1 MIELAPLGL
10 IDQVCHLKDKSVTTN
25 SLILACRGLP
35 RNISQKCHISVV
47 LKNICMYMLQY
58 VCMHALI
65 LFVCKHHDYYVI
77 YMMQRRIG
85 VHIRY
90 SEESTD
96 IVLG

>member
-1 MIELAPLGL
+1 MH
-10 IDQVCHLKDKSVTTN
+10 V
-25 SLILACRGLP
+25 
-35 RNISQKCHISVV
+35 
-47 LKNICMYMLQY
+47 CMYMLQY

-77 YMMQRRIG
+77 YMMQRKIG